1 MTPIDRETLLQPVAD
16 DAPAGPD
23 LSYDPARETIEQA
36 FATPPDEVDWD
47 ATIRAIVDQM
57 AHTRDLW
64 LAVYLARAGARAGR
78 LAVVGDAFELLA
90 GYLERFWD
98 SAHPT
103 LAEYGIEGRRGACES
118 LVRIGEFL
126 APLRRVPLI
135 DHPRLGSFSG
145 GDFERFATEGAVADG
160 YGPFRAALA
169 DTPVDRIA
177 EERDQLGQIRAAILR
192 TDRVLSERSEA
203 VGQTGTN
210 FTATY
215 DTIDSIVEAMDSFVA
230 AAPPDEAMADM
241 ASGTP
246 ATASAPQGSAPGRI
260 ASRDDVARAI
270 DSIVDYYAR
279 AEPSSPIPIALV
291 RIKGW
296 ITMDFVSILD
306 DIAPGSRNEAL
317 SVLRSR
323 NEDGGGPDMM

>member
-1 MTPIDRETLLQPVAD
+1 MIDREALLQPVSD

-23 LSYDPARETIEQA
+23 LSYDPTRETIEQA
-36 FATPPDEVDWD
+36 FSTPQDDVDWD
-47 ATIRAIVDQM
+47 ATIRAIVEQM
-57 AHTRDLW
+57 ARTRDLW

-78 LAVVGDAFELLA
+78 LAVVGDALDLLA
-90 GYLERFWD
+90 GYIERFWD

-103 LAEYGIEGRRGACES
+103 VEDYGIEGRRGACES
-118 LVRIGEFL
+118 LVRIAEFL

-145 GDFERFATEGAVADG
+145 GDFERFAAEGPAADG

-177 EERDQLGQIRAAILR
+177 EERDQLAQIRAAILR
-192 TDRVLSERSEA
+192 TDRVLSERSEQ

-210 FTATY
+210 FAATY
-215 DTIDSIVEAMDSFVA
+215 DTIDSIVDAMQPFVA
-230 AAPPDEAMADM
+230 ASPAAVDAAHMPDSSPSIAAG
-241 ASGTP
+241 SP
-246 ATASAPQGSAPGRI
+246 ATAPGRI

-270 DSIVDYYAR
+270 DSIVEYYAR
-279 AEPSSPIPIALV
+279 SEPSSPIPIALV

-296 ITMDFVSILD
+296 IAMDFVSILD

-323 NEDGGGPDMM
+323 NEEVGGADLM

>member
-1 MTPIDRETLLQPVAD
+1 MIDRETLLQPVSD
-16 DAPAGPD
+16 EAPAGPD
-23 LSYDPARETIEQA
+23 LSYDPTRETIEQA
-36 FATPPDEVDWD
+36 FGTPPDEVDWD
-47 ATIRAIVDQM
+47 ATVRAIVAQM
-57 AHTRDLW
+57 SQTRDLW

-78 LAVVGDAFELLA
+78 LDVVRDALELLA

-98 SAHPT
+98 SVHPT
-103 LAEYGIEGRRGACES
+103 IEEYGIEGRRGACES

-126 APLRRVPLI
+126 APLRRVPLV

-145 GDFERFATEGAVADG
+145 GDFERFAAEGPAADG
-160 YGPFRAALA
+160 YGQFRAALA
-169 DTPVDRIA
+169 DTPLDRID
-177 EERDQLGQIRAAILR
+177 EEREQLEQVRAVILR

-210 FTATY
+210 FAATY
-215 DTIDSIVEAMDSFVA
+215 DTIDSIVEAMRPFVA
-230 AAPPDEAMADM
+230 PPAPADTSPDGEANPPANSAASTM
-241 ASGTP
+241 T
-246 ATASAPQGSAPGRI
+246 TPGRV

-270 DSIVDYYAR
+270 DSIIDYYAR

-323 NEDGGGPDMM
+323 NEEGGDPDLM

>member
-1 MTPIDRETLLQPVAD
+1 MIDRETLLQPVSD

-23 LSYDPARETIEQA
+23 LSYDPAREMIEQA

-47 ATIRAIVDQM
+47 ATVRAIVGQM
-57 AHTRDLW
+57 AETRDLW

-78 LAVVGDAFELLA
+78 LDVVRDGLELLA

-98 SAHPT
+98 SAHP
-103 LAEYGIEGRRGACES
+103 AIEDYGIEGRRGACES

-126 APLRRVPLI
+126 APLRRVPLV

-145 GDFERFATEGAVADG
+145 GDFERFAAEGPAADG
-160 YGPFRAALA
+160 YGQFRAALA
-169 DTPVDRIA
+169 DTPLDRID
-177 EERDQLGQIRAAILR
+177 EEREQLEQVRAAILR
-192 TDRVLSERSEA
+192 ADRVLSERSEA

-210 FTATY
+210 FAATY
-215 DTIDSIVEAMDSFVA
+215 DTIDSVLDAMRPFAAQPAPIDAGDIGTNPPANSVA
-230 AAPPDEAMADM
+230 
-241 ASGTP
+241 SP
-246 ATASAPQGSAPGRI
+246 ATAPGRI

-270 DSIVDYYAR
+270 DSIIDYYGR

-296 ITMDFVSILD
+296 IAMDFVSILD

-323 NEDGGGPDMM
+323 NEEGGDPDLM

>member
-1 MTPIDRETLLQPVAD
+1 MIDRETLLQPVSD

-57 AHTRDLW
+57 AQTRDLW

-78 LAVVGDAFELLA
+78 LAVVGDALDLLA
-90 GYLERFWD
+90 GYVERFWD
-98 SAHPT
+98 SVHPT
-103 LAEYGIEGRRGACES
+103 MEEYGVEGRRGACES

-145 GDFERFATEGAVADG
+145 GDVERFAAEGATADG

-169 DTPVDRIA
+169 DTPLDRIA
-177 EERDQLGQIRAAILR
+177 EERAQLEQVRAAILR

-210 FTATY
+210 FAATY
-215 DTIDSIVEAMDSFVA
+215 DTIDSIIAALDSFAVA
-230 AAPPDEAMADM
+230 APTVET
-241 ASGTP
+241 ASGEAPESSERSGRAPT
-246 ATASAPQGSAPGRI
+246 ATPGRI